1 MRILQIITLSQLG
14 GAQTVVANLANKLS
28 ENHEVMVA
36 SGEGDGKL
44 WDMLNPQVKKVQ
56 LKHLQR
62 AVSPVVDVKAAWE
75 LGSVYN
81 SFKPDVIHLH
91 SSKAGMLGRMALPS
105 KKIVYTVHGFDS
117 IRVAFRKFL
126 PIEKFMQRFCAGIV
140 GVSNYDYA
148 HLLEERINRNVS
160 TIYNGIFEPNTAQL
174 QQIPSLKTQ
183 KKRILCI
190 ARVSSPKR
198 PDLFIEVA
206 KRLPQ
211 YEFTWIGN
219 LQEVTEFGA
228 LPSNCHFAGNIMNAG
243 AYCSQADLFM
253 LPSNYEGLPMVILE
267 AMCFGK
273 PVVASNV
280 GGISEIVRDGVNG
293 FALENDAEL
302 FAEKINYILQD
313 ESVYAGFSAKAKEIF
328 QNELTVDKMVDGYM
342 RLYQKIY
349 DKCH

>member
-1 MRILQIITLSQLG
+1 MKILQIITLSQLG

-44 WDMLNPQVKKVQ
+44 WDLLNPRVKKMQ

-62 AVSPVVDVKAAWE
+62 AVSPIVDVKAAWE
-75 LGSVYN
+75 LRSVYN

-91 SSKAGMLGRMALPS
+91 SSKAGMLGRMVLPS

-140 GVSNYDYA
+140 GVSNYDYM
-148 HLLEERINRNVS
+148 HLLEEGINRNVS
-160 TIYNGIFEPNTAQL
+160 TVYNGIFEPDTDNL
-174 QQIPSLKTQ
+174 PEIPQFKQ
-183 KKRILCI
+183 YKKIILCI
-190 ARVSSPKR
+190 ARVFPPKKT
-198 PDLFIEVA
+198 DLFIEVA
-206 KRLPQ
+206 RKLPQ
-211 YEFTWIGN
+211 YGFIWIGN
-219 LQEVTEFGA
+219 QREVTEFGE

-293 FALENDAEL
+293 FALENDADL
-302 FAEKINYILQD
+302 FAEKIDYILQD
-313 ESVYAGFSAKAKEIF
+313 ESVYADFSTKAKEIF
-328 QNELTVDKMVDGYM
+328 LNELTVDRMVDGYM
-342 RLYQKIY
+342 TLYQTIY
-349 DKCH
+349 DKYR